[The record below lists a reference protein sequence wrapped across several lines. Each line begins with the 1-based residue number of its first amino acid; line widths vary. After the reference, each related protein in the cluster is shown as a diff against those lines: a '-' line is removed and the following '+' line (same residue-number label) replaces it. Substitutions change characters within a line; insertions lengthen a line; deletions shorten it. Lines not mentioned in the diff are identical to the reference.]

1 MILQQLLNMNSFS
14 KPFDKRIIKEIQKFC
29 SANNPVIIHKYIPTN
44 LHLPDLPINEGR
56 KKASVLIPLCNKN
69 GIPSILFTLRSSK
82 VGTHKGQVSFPGGH
96 LDINESYE
104 DAAIR
109 ETYEELGDNIG
120 EIKILGSLQTVF
132 SQTGTL
138 VTPILGFLEND
149 IDNLQHF
156 NPNVDE
162 VDRIFT
168 RTLETLDDK
177 NYVTSEILQRN
188 GSDQKIKMPV
198 YGSND
203 GDERIWGLTAMV
215 LQGALKHTI
224 MPFLNK

>member
-1 MILQQLLNMNSFS
+1 MKSFAS
-14 KPFDKRIIKEIQKFC
+14 FDKRIINSIQKFC
-29 SANNPVIIHKYIPTN
+29 LANNPVIIHRAIPTN
-44 LHLPDLPINEGR
+44 LHLPDLPINKER
-56 KKASVLIPLCNKN
+56 KKASVLIPLCNRN

-96 LDINESYE
+96 LDIDESYE
-104 DAAIR
+104 NAAIR

-120 EIKILGSLQTVF
+120 KIKIIGSLQTVY

-149 IDNLQHF
+149 VDSLQHF

-168 RTLETLDDK
+168 RSIETLDDK
-177 NYVTSEILQRN
+177 NYISSEILKRN
-188 GSDQKIKMPV
+188 DNDHKIKMPV

-203 GDERIWGLTAMV
+203 GDERIWGLTAM
-215 LQGALKHTI
+215 LLHGALKHTI
-224 MPFLNK
+224 IPFLK